1 MTDGG
6 PKAVALSGKMADAW
20 IAFARTGNPNH
31 SALPH
36 WEPVGAELEQ
46 SMLFDDEVRLA
57 SAADKAEL
65 SALG

>member
-1 MTDGG
+1 M
-6 PKAVALSGKMADAW
+6 ALSGKMADAW

-36 WEPVGAELEQ
+36 WEPAGAELER